1 MLYSS
6 SLKYS
11 DWRKISSGILR
22 IYLEEANFQFVRAR
36 LLVYMIHAL
45 WPWTVMTIIPIH
57 CWSITPVDTIT
68 TNKIDMHAIII
79 IGRYS
84 KSNRVI
90 ASSPTQWYRECFC
103 SKWINNA
110 ISAIYLLV
118 SYIFSS
124 TCMIMWSIYS
134 LRQQFK
140 SPVAAIFNRLAPVA
154 VITVP
159 LGQSLITA
167 ALHASWVDSVW

>member
-110 ISAIYLLV
+110 ISAIYLQV
-118 SYIFSS
+118 SYIFIS
-124 TCMIMWSIYS
+124 TCTICWTYMAFTVWGNI
-134 LRQQFK
+134 
-140 SPVAAIFNRLAPVA
+140 
-154 VITVP
+154 ITVQVSNSNNI
-159 LGQSLITA
+159 QSIST
-167 ALHASWVDSVW
+167 SSCNNCTT